1 MNRSCELDDFPGYFV
16 SDTGALMN
24 TKGKVL
30 RLRGDK
36 DGYLRTNLYNEVDG
50 VKQVK
55 TVFLHRLVAKT
66 FIPNPDNYHV
76 VDHIDRDTT
85 NNHVSNLR
93 WATVSENTLNSGM
106 STRNTSGF
114 KCISFIESRNK
125 YQLTLNKDGIQKFM
139 GYFDSA
145 DDAARRWNEIAPE
158 HYKEFQPIG
167 INI

>member
-1 MNRSCELDDFPGYFV
+1 M
-16 SDTGALMN
+16 
-24 TKGKVL
+24 
-30 RLRGDK
+30 
-36 DGYLRTNLYNEVDG
+36 
-50 VKQVK
+50 
-55 TVFLHRLVAKT
+55 
-66 FIPNPDNYHV
+66 

-93 WATVSENTLNSGM
+93 WATVSENTLNSRM

-114 KCISFIESRNK
+114 KCISFIRSRNK

-145 DDAARRWNEIAPE
+145 NDAARRWNEIAPE
-158 HYKEFQPIG
+158 HYKEFQPMG